1 MCSYV
6 YFFTYIHTYVRMYTF
21 YILNPL
27 HTHKYIH
34 ASNINRNIVM
44 WFYIDYHTCIYD
56 PVLSTVGTQSND
68 ILVAVSTTRAHILT
82 SKYPSPVNSTETLWR
97 SDLSLRKKMQ
107 CTFSYFLSVLFIL
120 FLVSIFL
127 VNLLYVGV
135 GDHCLIF
142 PYPFPFFQLPP
153 ELPNMPFSGK
163 EQKNRTSTKVVFG
176 NIPCLT
182 SCHSQRQGVDLIFI
196 ESLGG
201 GEPSLEAKQNSTWV
215 FTGHL

>member
-1 MCSYV
+1 
-6 YFFTYIHTYVRMYTF
+6 
-21 YILNPL
+21 
-27 HTHKYIH
+27 
-34 ASNINRNIVM
+34 M

-68 ILVAVSTTRAHILT
+68 ILVAVSTTRAQILT
-82 SKYPSPVNSTETLWR
+82 SKHPSPVNSTETLWR

-153 ELPNMPFSGK
+153 ELLNMPFSGK

-201 GEPSLEAKQNSTWV
+201 GSHPQRPNKIAPGSSLVTSDMRMVPSALLNLSFLHGSAMHGFQ
-215 FTGHL
+215 H

>member
-1 MCSYV
+1 M
-6 YFFTYIHTYVRMYTF
+6 
-21 YILNPL
+21 
-27 HTHKYIH
+27 
-34 ASNINRNIVM
+34 
-44 WFYIDYHTCIYD
+44 
-56 PVLSTVGTQSND
+56 
-68 ILVAVSTTRAHILT
+68 STTRAQILT

-97 SDLSLRKKMQ
+97 SNLSLRKKNVVQ
-107 CTFSYFLSVLFIL
+107 
-120 FLVSIFL
+120 IFL
-127 VNLLYVGV
+127 FSLCSFYPVPGFHIPSKSITCR

-153 ELPNMPFSGK
+153 ELPNVPFSGK

-196 ESLGG
+196 ENLGG

>member
-1 MCSYV
+1 M
-6 YFFTYIHTYVRMYTF
+6 
-21 YILNPL
+21 
-27 HTHKYIH
+27 
-34 ASNINRNIVM
+34 
-44 WFYIDYHTCIYD
+44 
-56 PVLSTVGTQSND
+56 
-68 ILVAVSTTRAHILT
+68 STTRAQILT

-97 SDLSLRKKMQ
+97 SNLSLRKKNVVQ
-107 CTFSYFLSVLFIL
+107 
-120 FLVSIFL
+120 IFL
-127 VNLLYVGV
+127 FSLCSFYPVPGFHIPSKSIICR

-153 ELPNMPFSGK
+153 ELPNVPFSGK

-196 ESLGG
+196 ENLGG

-215 FTGHL
+215 FTGHLWYEDGALCPPEPELFTWKRNAWLPALKLVHKEMINLGYSL